1 LPPATPGRP
10 PPAQLRRAFVAAGPR
25 PYDLHHV
32 AGLAERYGLVNAL
45 ARKPLTAS
53 VQTRACKFRLEEM
66 TP

>member
-1 LPPATPGRP
+1 VASSPLGR
-10 PPAQLRRAFVAAGPR
+10 R

-53 VQTRACKFRLEEM
+53 AQTRACKFRLDEM
-66 TP
+66 TTARRDLASSELA

>member
-1 LPPATPGRP
+1 MSLRPA
-10 PPAQLRRAFVAAGPR
+10 
-25 PYDLHHV
+25 HV

-53 VQTRACKFRLEEM
+53 AQTRTCKFRLEEM